1 MKPTNPME
9 QLQQWKA
16 NHQQAAINRFVN
28 EMNHA
33 ATNKSDK
40 NCETDR
46 QFAKVQKANLHSAQK
61 TQQEAQS
68 EAKRQYRGKLSF
80 NPLAFEYA
88 QLSRQFKLILDSN
101 RKCLEVYPD
110 DFHHKLKFKA
120 ELTDLVEHLKAGSK
134 LFNAVL
140 KSHSTLSREDA
151 DTFKAFNQA
160 NGYLIY
166 KFGEVVAQIDA
177 LNVERVENQKLQEKK
192 E

>member
-1 MKPTNPME
+1 MKPTNPMA
-9 QLQQWKA
+9 QLAQWKKNNTGRRKIA
-16 NHQQAAINRFVN
+16 S
-28 EMNHA
+28 
-33 ATNKSDK
+33 TNKPKIGLVNQSENSLVK
-40 NCETDR
+40 NATLLKNQER
-46 QFAKVQKANLHSAQK
+46 LK

-80 NPLAFEYA
+80 NPLAFEYT

-120 ELTDLVEHLKAGSK
+120 ELTDLVERLKAGSK

-140 KSHSTLSREDA
+140 KSHSTLSQEDA

-160 NGYLIY
+160 NSYLIY
-166 KFGEVVAQIDA
+166 KFGEVVTQIDA
-177 LNVERVENQKLQEKK
+177 LNVERVENQKLQETK

>member
-1 MKPTNPME
+1 MKPTNPMA

-16 NHQQAAINRFVN
+16 NNTKNLVRDGGVSADAVHPNARKIAPVKSAVKN
-28 EMNHA
+28 
-33 ATNKSDK
+33 ATLLKFE
-40 NCETDR
+40 ET
-46 QFAKVQKANLHSAQK
+46 SK
-61 TQQEAQS
+61 TKQEAQS

-88 QLSRQFKLILDSN
+88 QLSRQFKLIHDSN

-120 ELTDLVEHLKAGSK
+120 ELTDLVERLKAGSK

-177 LNVERVENQKLQEKK
+177 LNVERVENQKLQETK

>member
-1 MKPTNPME
+1 MKPTNPMA

-16 NHQQAAINRFVN
+16 NNTKNLVSDGGVSADVVHPNARKIAPVKN
-28 EMNHA
+28 
-33 ATNKSDK
+33 ATLLKFE
-40 NCETDR
+40 ET
-46 QFAKVQKANLHSAQK
+46 SK
-61 TQQEAQS
+61 TKQEAQS

-88 QLSRQFKLILDSN
+88 QLSRQFKLIHDSN

-110 DFHHKLKFKA
+110 DFHHKLKFKE
-120 ELTDLVEHLKAGSK
+120 ELTDLVERLKAGSK

-166 KFGEVVAQIDA
+166 KFGEVVAQIDT
-177 LNVERVENQKLQEKK
+177 LNVERVENQKLRETK

>member
-1 MKPTNPME
+1 MKPTNPMA
-9 QLQQWKA
+9 QLQQWKKNTTGRRNFA
-16 NHQQAAINRFVN
+16 S
-28 EMNHA
+28 
-33 ATNKSDK
+33 TNKPKIGLVNQSENSLVK
-40 NCETDR
+40 NATLLKNQER
-46 QFAKVQKANLHSAQK
+46 LK

-120 ELTDLVEHLKAGSK
+120 ELTDLVERLKAGSK

-140 KSHSTLSREDA
+140 KSHSTLSQEDA

-177 LNVERVENQKLQEKK
+177 LNVERVENQKLQETK

>member
-1 MKPTNPME
+1 MKPTNPMA

-16 NHQQAAINRFVN
+16 NNTKNLVSDGGVSADVVHPNARKIAPVKSAVKN
-28 EMNHA
+28 
-33 ATNKSDK
+33 ATLLKFE
-40 NCETDR
+40 ET
-46 QFAKVQKANLHSAQK
+46 SK
-61 TQQEAQS
+61 TKQEAQS

-120 ELTDLVEHLKAGSK
+120 ELTDLVERLKAGSK

-160 NGYLIY
+160 NSYLIY
-166 KFGEVVAQIDA
+166 KFGEVVTQIDA
-177 LNVERVENQKLQEKK
+177 LNVERVENQKLQETK

>member
-1 MKPTNPME
+1 MKPTNPMA

-16 NHQQAAINRFVN
+16 NNTKNLVSDGGVSADVVHPNARKIAPVKSAVKN
-28 EMNHA
+28 
-33 ATNKSDK
+33 ATLLKFE
-40 NCETDR
+40 ET
-46 QFAKVQKANLHSAQK
+46 SK
-61 TQQEAQS
+61 TKQEAQS

-88 QLSRQFKLILDSN
+88 QLSRQFKLIHDSN

-110 DFHHKLKFKA
+110 DFHHKLKFKE
-120 ELTDLVEHLKAGSK
+120 ELTDLVERLKAGSK

-151 DTFKAFNQA
+151 NTFKAFNQA
-160 NGYLIY
+160 NSYLIY
-166 KFGEVVAQIDA
+166 KFGEVVTQIDA
-177 LNVERVENQKLQEKK
+177 LNVERVENQKLQETK

>member
-1 MKPTNPME
+1 MKPTNPMA

-16 NHQQAAINRFVN
+16 NNGKSN
-28 EMNHA
+28 ETKIGPVKGNERNIA
-33 ATNKSDK
+33 PVKSAVKLKFEK
-40 NCETDR
+40 N
-46 QFAKVQKANLHSAQK
+46 QNANLHFVENTQGNEYSAPK
-61 TQQEAQS
+61 
-68 EAKRQYRGKLSF
+68 AKYQGKLSF

-88 QLSRQFKLILDSN
+88 QLSRQFKLIHDSN

-110 DFHHKLKFKA
+110 DFHHKLKFKE
-120 ELTDLVEHLKAGSK
+120 ELTDLVERLKAGSK

-166 KFGEVVAQIDA
+166 KFGEVVAQIDT
-177 LNVERVENQKLQEKK
+177 LNVERVENQKLQETK

>member
-1 MKPTNPME
+1 MKPTNPMA

-16 NHQQAAINRFVN
+16 NNTKNLVSDGGVSADAVHPNARKIAPVKSAVKN
-28 EMNHA
+28 
-33 ATNKSDK
+33 ATLLKFE
-40 NCETDR
+40 ET
-46 QFAKVQKANLHSAQK
+46 SK
-61 TQQEAQS
+61 TKQEAQS
-68 EAKRQYRGKLSF
+68 KAKRQYRGKLSF

-88 QLSRQFKLILDSN
+88 QLSRQFKLIHDSN

-120 ELTDLVEHLKAGSK
+120 ELTDLVERLKAGSK

-177 LNVERVENQKLQEKK
+177 LNVERVENQKLQETK